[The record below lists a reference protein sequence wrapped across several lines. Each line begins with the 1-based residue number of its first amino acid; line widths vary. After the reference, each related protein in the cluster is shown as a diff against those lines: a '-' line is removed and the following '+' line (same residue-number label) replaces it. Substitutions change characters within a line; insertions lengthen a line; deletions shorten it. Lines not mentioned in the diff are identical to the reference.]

1 MRRFLTWVWA
11 LRRDVLTMYFAL
23 KHPATPW
30 YVKVLTALLVVYA
43 LSPIDLMPDFI
54 PLLGYID
61 DLLIVPAGVWALLK
75 IVPAPVLADSYAKSN
90 QWLIVRKNKPL
101 SRVSLAVILAI
112 CVLTGWAVWGWFAP

>member
-11 LRRDVLTMYFAL
+11 LRHDVLTLCFAL
-23 KHPATPW
+23 KHPGTPW
-30 YVKVLTALLVVYA
+30 YVKVFAALLAVYA

-54 PLLGYID
+54 PVLGYLD
-61 DLLIVPAGVWALLK
+61 DLIIVPAGVWGLLK

-90 QWLIVRKNKPL
+90 QWLLVRKNKPL

-112 CVLTGWAVWGWFAP
+112 SFFAGWTVWRWFNT